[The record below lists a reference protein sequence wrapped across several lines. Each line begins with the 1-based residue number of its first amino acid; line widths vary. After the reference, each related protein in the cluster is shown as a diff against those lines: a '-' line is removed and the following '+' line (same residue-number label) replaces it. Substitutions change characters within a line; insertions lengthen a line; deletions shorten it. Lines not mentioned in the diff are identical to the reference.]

1 MRLGIFLL
9 LFLFLASCA
18 TQTKDE
24 TLTIQ
29 IRTTKTTNRG
39 TPLYMIVKETTMAE
53 YLLDDYHEL
62 ATQSFWKE
70 SEEKQVTK
78 KVIVPGRTNKM
89 IIDVPNKEGL
99 MGLYFIFSS
108 PGECWKYIIDK
119 PQSKKVKVLL
129 GEDQYEAINVYDG

>member
-1 MRLGIFLL
+1 MRLGFFLL
-9 LFLFLASCA
+9 LLPFFASCT
-18 TQTKDE
+18 TQKKDE

-29 IRTTKTTNRG
+29 IRTTKKTKRG
-39 TPLYMIVKETTMAE
+39 TPLYMIVKETSMAE
-53 YLLDDYHEL
+53 YLLDDCHEL

-70 SEEKQVTK
+70 SEEKHLTK
-78 KVIVPGRTNKM
+78 KVIVPGKTNKM
-89 IIDVPNKEGL
+89 VIDVPNKERS

-108 PGECWKYIIDK
+108 PGECWKYIVDK